1 MRLHLNQRWVRHLCS
16 LPETGMG
23 YQIVDVILRNGERVQ
38 SIVVYNAEEMDWPAQ
53 RRPIKPEDIVDIRKA
68 AN

>member
-1 MRLHLNQRWVRHLCS
+1 MRLHLNQRWVRHLCN

-38 SIVVYNAEEMDWPAQ
+38 SIVVYNAEEMEWPAQ